1 MGQRYQIGR
10 HPHRLM
16 FNSKDSVDPK
26 SEDGAQNGKR
36 ASGRFQSWAS
46 PTSVASVVTGGGYAH
61 VWGRLGPPSSRP
73 AATMAVTIPEYPVQR
88 QI

>member
-26 SEDGAQNGKR
+26 SEDGAQNGKGS
-36 ASGRFQSWAS
+36 SGRF
-46 PTSVASVVTGGGYAH
+46 
-61 VWGRLGPPSSRP
+61 
-73 AATMAVTIPEYPVQR
+73 
-88 QI
+88 

>member
-26 SEDGAQNGKR
+26 SEDGARKMAKELPGGSNRGPSRQ
-36 ASGRFQSWAS
+36 ASQ
-46 PTSVASVVTGGGYAH
+46 
-61 VWGRLGPPSSRP
+61 VW
-73 AATMAVTIPEYPVQR
+73 
-88 QI
+88 